1 MAECPLLE
9 VPDGGKY
16 HGSIG
21 LGLLFDT
28 LCSLFNYFAQPHE
41 LIYALIWPHITPI
54 FKMVHRRGADRAKN
68 YIAPI

>member
-1 MAECPLLE
+1 MAENTT
-9 VPDGGKY
+9 GR
-16 HGSIG
+16 SAW
-21 LGLLFDT
+21 GLLFYT

-41 LIYALIWPHITPI
+41 PIYALIWPHITPI